1 MHLAH
6 AQAVLSNSELRLAT
20 GERLSASSNTGQDL
34 AAGHT
39 MLASNLLDKLHQIAI
54 EAVNLLL
61 GNKAEHIHLAVLAVV
76 QLPAVAS
83 QGDGS
88 NGAASGGNGT
98 SASEST
104 DPDHDFVLGVTA
116 SFGGGEEVVGDV
128 CDEVVAGVG
137 PFPD

>member
-1 MHLAH
+1 
-6 AQAVLSNSELRLAT
+6 
-20 GERLSASSNTGQDL
+20 
-34 AAGHT
+34 
-39 MLASNLLDKLHQIAI
+39 MLASNLLDKLHQITI
-54 EAVNLLL
+54 ETVNLLL
-61 GNKAEHIHLAVLAVV
+61 GDKAEHIHLAVLAVV

-98 SASEST
+98 SAAEST
-104 DPDHDFVLGVTA
+104 DPDHDFVLGVTTG
-116 SFGGGEEVVGDV
+116 FGGGEEVVGDV